1 MPRGPRRFSCKEYNL
16 QRPRIERLGV
26 FYLHK
31 GKMKT
36 DSKKIK
42 QAEWY
47 NTHVLTPDQVKKLIQ
62 AKLERA
68 RVYYEAEK
76 KREALKESR

>member
-1 MPRGPRRFSCKEYNL
+1 
-16 QRPRIERLGV
+16 
-26 FYLHK
+26 
-31 GKMKT
+31 MKT

-68 RVYYEAEK
+68 RVYHEAEK